1 MYLRK
6 RGYIRTISDHQLV
19 KSISRMRSLDMGS
32 MGKLLQSRLGSELMV
47 DSPETPMTISS
58 LRLLL
63 KQGEEGINKL
73 DIDSRLSEVSLG

>member
-1 MYLRK
+1 
-6 RGYIRTISDHQLV
+6 
-19 KSISRMRSLDMGS
+19 MRFLDMGS
-32 MGKLLQSRLGSELMV
+32 MGKLLQSQYGSELMV

-73 DIDSRLSEVSLG
+73 DIDSRLSEVNSGCGML